1 MKRGYAPNDLKRRA
15 KTARQRAEAAQ
26 RVAQQELQAAEE
38 AEAAAKQSEEVI
50 RRNILKKLRSGTRD
64 RHAINCASETIGM
77 RYSANS
83 TFSRLDVKSFTLLV
97 ELVNIR
103 VLRHLHNHG
112 VSDEIL
118 RETLHMK
125 LPEPFWLEYHTE
137 IKSSNGELSKL
148 YFMGAFKRASNLK
161 PNNPC

>member
-1 MKRGYAPNDLKRRA
+1 MKRGYAANDLKSRAEAARR
-15 KTARQRAEAAQ
+15 RAEAAQ
-26 RVAQQELQAAEE
+26 RIAQRELQAAEE

-50 RRNILKKLRSGTRD
+50 RKNILKKLCSGSRD
-64 RHAINCASETIGM
+64 RLAINCALETISM

-97 ELVNIR
+97 ERVNIR

-125 LPEPFWLEYHTE
+125 LPEPFWLEYHAE

-148 YFMGAFKRASNLK
+148 YFMGAFERVSNLK
-161 PNNPC
+161 PDDPC